1 MIIFPYMK
9 DDLLNL
15 CASRQLS
22 LRSRKRILK
31 DALRGLAALH
41 AENYVHTGEDADS
54 DIVPHTDL
62 VTDIKPNN
70 ILVDWDPFQDKD
82 NVVNGVQ
89 IVDVEDACR
98 VPHGR
103 NIVGLQVGN
112 WMWRSPEAHAQ
123 GPVNTPSDM
132 FSFGLVVSPKIS
144 ALWWFLPVS
153 SSVCGWADKI
163 SVSIQLPIG

>member
-1 MIIFPYMK
+1 
-9 DDLLNL
+9 
-15 CASRQLS
+15 
-22 LRSRKRILK
+22 LK

-41 AENYVHTGEDADS
+41 AEDYVHTGEDADS

-70 ILVDWDPFQDKD
+70 ILVDWDPVHEKD
-82 NVVNGVQ
+82 IVVNGVQ
-89 IVDVEDACR
+89 IADVEDACR
-98 VPHGR
+98 VPPGR

-123 GPVNTPSDM
+123 GPVNMPSDI

-144 ALWWFLPVS
+144 ASSLFLPVS
-153 SSVCGWADKI
+153 SSVCAWADKL
-163 SVSIQLPIG
+163 SVSMQLPTG